1 VVFPSELEPAVEE
14 LNEELSADELQ
25 HARLKNDEINR
36 SLGFPPE
43 QDPSDDEILD
53 FDVGKVDDQ
62 SVETYFSEEELVNIA
77 KKNERVNMDIQDNQP
92 SVLQESYTFVSEV
105 EVVEVD
111 ESDNSCLMQVESGAI
126 GVIIPPELHEQL
138 AQGV

>member
-1 VVFPSELEPAVEE
+1 MVFPSELEPAVED

-62 SVETYFSEEELVNIA
+62 SVETYFQRRSWSTLQ
-77 KKNERVNMDIQDNQP
+77 KKMKE
-92 SVLQESYTFVSEV
+92 
-105 EVVEVD
+105 
-111 ESDNSCLMQVESGAI
+111 
-126 GVIIPPELHEQL
+126 
-138 AQGV
+138 

>member
-1 VVFPSELEPAVEE
+1 MVFPGELEPAFEE
-14 LNEELSADELQ
+14 LTEELSPEQLQ

-62 SVETYFSEEELVNIA
+62 SIETYFSEEELVNIA
-77 KKNERVNMDIQDNQP
+77 KKMKE
-92 SVLQESYTFVSEV
+92 
-105 EVVEVD
+105 
-111 ESDNSCLMQVESGAI
+111 
-126 GVIIPPELHEQL
+126 
-138 AQGV
+138 